1 MIKLIKLIWV
11 MQVLVGEWEEWKGKL
26 EIMMVITT
34 PWRNN
39 NKVPITTVRMLV
51 ISLIGQ
57 KLLVVNLCKWWL
69 L

>member
-1 MIKLIKLIWV
+1 MWV

>member
-1 MIKLIKLIWV
+1 